1 MHPGTPCLIATWPP
15 PWQDGVLENNKLHT
29 RGPVGSCFSRLPA
42 SAALHARGC
51 SCSLKQHRPAA
62 HPQTGCSAGVSAHA
76 SMWGPRVQHLGFPG
90 VRPPAVQHAGHA
102 GQLPGRRPASS
113 PRQPD
118 PAAVPR
124 HAQPEL
130 HGAWLTGAS
139 TPWWHSLRRAG
150 LHGRD
155 LLDQSLPWRLVRVS
169 CPEVH
174 CMLQRQP
181 KLEAGPAGFAL
192 PLLCL
197 QHAS

>member
-1 MHPGTPCLIATWPP
+1 MPDRKLAATVARWHVGEQQIAYPGARWKLFLSAPCFC
-15 PWQDGVLENNKLHT
+15 K
-29 RGPVGSCFSRLPA
+29 
-42 SAALHARGC
+42 LHARGC
-51 SCSLKQHRPAA
+51 SCSLKQHRRAPN
-62 HPQTGCSAGVSAHA
+62 PQTGCSAGVSAHA
-76 SMWGPRVQHLGFPG
+76 SMWGPRVQHLGLPG

-139 TPWWHSLRRAG
+139 SPWWHSMRRAG

-155 LLDQSLPWRLVRVS
+155 LLDQLLPLWLVRVS
-169 CPEVH
+169 CSEVH
-174 CMLQRQP
+174 YMLQRQP
-181 KLEAGPAGFAL
+181 KLEAGLASLCHSCFCSTPAEVPKHL
-192 PLLCL
+192 
-197 QHAS
+197 